1 MRHTIV
7 NVEINIIFAKF
18 CETNMTVKKKKKI
31 ESFREFLTRSNYLIL
46 KD

>member
-7 NVEINIIFAKF
+7 NVEINIIFANF
-18 CETNMTVKKKKKI
+18 CETNMTVKKKKV